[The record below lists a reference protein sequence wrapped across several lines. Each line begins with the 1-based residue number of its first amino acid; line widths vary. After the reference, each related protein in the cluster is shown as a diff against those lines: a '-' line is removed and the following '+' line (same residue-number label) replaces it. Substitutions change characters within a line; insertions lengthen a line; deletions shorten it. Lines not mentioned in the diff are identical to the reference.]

1 MNAEGFYYVRL
12 FVDGVWRFIPLDDML
27 CAERSR
33 PADDERVSKLAKN
46 SIGYETE
53 LWVSLIEKALAKVYG
68 SYEDMQF
75 GSLEDF
81 MWELTGAP
89 VVSDCE

>member
-1 MNAEGFYYVRL
+1 MN
-12 FVDGVWRFIPLDDML
+12 
-27 CAERSR
+27 
-33 PADDERVSKLAKN
+33 KN

-75 GSLEDF
+75 GTIEDF
-81 MWELTGAP
+81 LWELTGAP
-89 VVSDCE
+89 VTNEY